1 MIRITISNLARD
13 AGSASADLGRRSL
26 GELSNEGTIALL
38 EKFRVLDPV
47 ENLEAEP
54 EIVLETR
61 LNKFVIRTVQQRLY
75 LYNPRRFDEPALKL
89 TAGQIVAEFDGTGV
103 AARTRAPFP
112 ARRESSPTGE
122 FGDQTR
128 SLSPPAPPENLLKS
142 SHRLALAAALVGL
155 CSYLAYPAFLPKPVD
170 PTPPFEAIRDISQ
183 IEKLQSQVA
192 GVYVTGNTPGNRGI
206 ALAEDGTLKLFEFN
220 ADSSPSLLQSTFQ
233 VGQSA
238 GAFVV
243 SGRQIG
249 GLILPLGKSTL
260 RYAGETYRRV
270 E

>member
-13 AGSASADLGRRSL
+13 AGTASADLGRRSL
-26 GELSNEGTIALL
+26 GELNNEGTIALL
-38 EKFRVLDPV
+38 EKFRALDPV

-61 LNKFVIRTVQQRLY
+61 VNKFVIRTVQQRLY
-75 LYNPRRFDEPALKL
+75 LYNPRRIDEPALKL
-89 TAGQIVAEFDGTGV
+89 SAEQIVAEVDGTAA

-112 ARRESSPTGE
+112 AKRESSPAGE

-128 SLSPPAPPENLLKS
+128 PLPPPAPPENLLKS
-142 SHRLALAAALVGL
+142 NHRLALAAALVAL
-155 CSYLAYPAFLPKPVD
+155 CGYLGYPAFLPAPAD
-170 PTPPFEAIRDISQ
+170 PTPPFEATHDVGQ
-183 IEKLQSQVA
+183 IKKLQSQVA
-192 GVYVTGNTPGNRGI
+192 GVYVTGNNPGDRGI
-206 ALAEDGTLKLFEFN
+206 ALAEDGTLKLFELN

-233 VGQSA
+233 VGRSA
-238 GAFVV
+238 GTLAV

-249 GLILPLGKSTL
+249 GLIYPLGKTTL
-260 RYAGETYRRV
+260 RHAGETYRRV

>member
-38 EKFRVLDPV
+38 EKFRALDPV

-61 LNKFVIRTVQQRLY
+61 LNKFVIRTIQQRLY
-75 LYNPRRFDEPALKL
+75 LYNPRRIDEPALKL
-89 TAGQIVAEFDGTGV
+89 SAEQIVAEVDGTAA

-112 ARRESSPTGE
+112 ARQDSTPTGE
-122 FGDQTR
+122 FGDQAH
-128 SLSPPAPPENLLKS
+128 LLPAPAPPENLLES

-155 CSYLAYPAFLPKPVD
+155 SGYVVYPALLPMPAD
-170 PTPPFEAIRDISQ
+170 PAPPFEAIHDVGQ
-183 IEKLQSQVA
+183 IEKLHSQVA
-192 GVYVTGNTPGNRGI
+192 GVYVTGNNPGDRGI
-206 ALAEDGTLKLFEFN
+206 ALAEDGTLKLFELN

-233 VGQSA
+233 VGRSA
-238 GAFVV
+238 GAFAV

-249 GLILPLGKSTL
+249 GLILPLGKTTL